1 MEHLCNEFNCRKP
14 NYTRTIIHMKSQSP
28 NYSSSNISKERGV
41 KLDSEQ
47 LYEHVPKSEETSHEG
62 KLTVSWNQQVQTDKT
77 IPNNKPDIIIHD
89 NEKGICVFKD
99 DGISGD
105 RNAIKK
111 EASTV

>member
-1 MEHLCNEFNCRKP
+1 
-14 NYTRTIIHMKSQSP
+14 MKSQSP

-62 KLTVSWNQQVQTDKT
+62 KLTVFWNQQVQTDKT
-77 IPNNKPDIIIHD
+77 IPDNKPDVIIHD
-89 NEKGICVFKD
+89 NEKGTSMFKD
-99 DGISGD
+99 VGISGG

-111 EASTV
+111 KASKV